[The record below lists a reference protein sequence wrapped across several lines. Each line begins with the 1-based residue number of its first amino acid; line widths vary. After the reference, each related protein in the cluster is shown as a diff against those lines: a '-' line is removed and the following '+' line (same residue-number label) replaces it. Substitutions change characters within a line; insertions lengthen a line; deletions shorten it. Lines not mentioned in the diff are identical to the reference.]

1 MMPVEFLTSEQEA
14 RYGHYAGVPSAKQ
27 LAQYFHLDDDDLMHI
42 KALHEDD
49 TRLGFAV
56 QLGTTRFLGTFLSD
70 LTEVPDNV
78 VEYMARQLDVAV
90 SLWPA
95 YSERS
100 QRRHKKKIRELY
112 GFEDFH
118 QSQKLFFLLRHLY
131 ARAWLTAERR
141 LVLFDAAT
149 AWLVQHKVLLPGA
162 TVLERLV
169 ARVVDR
175 ANKRLWTG
183 LIKPLGKQQIRRLT

>member
-14 RYGHYAGVPSAKQ
+14 QYGHYAGSPSAKQ
-27 LAQYFHLDDDDLMHI
+27 LALCFHLDDGDLMYI

-78 VEYMARQLDVAV
+78 VEHMARQLNVDA
-90 SLWPA
+90 SLWQE

-118 QSQKLFFLLRHLY
+118 QSQKPFFLLRHLY
-131 ARAWLTAERR
+131 ARAWLTAEKH
-141 LVLFDAAT
+141 LVLFDFAT
-149 AWLVQHKVLLPGA
+149 AC
-162 TVLERLV
+162 
-169 ARVVDR
+169 
-175 ANKRLWTG
+175 
-183 LIKPLGKQQIRRLT
+183 